1 MDRQKWIKEVDSVE
15 VPKEEVFQAISQG
28 IKQAEK
34 PRRKKRIIIGALTA
48 AAAIIIIGSG
58 FVSPTANQVLAKTP
72 ILGEL
77 YKKFDDKLG
86 MKLAEKDM
94 VTNLNETITK
104 NGVTLKVTSAY
115 FDGFQVTIV
124 GEVYKK
130 GKWPANEPDE
140 ISFDMNFEGYK
151 GDADPWLDGHTSDFI
166 QIKDGFEFHWTMN
179 YPYEDIKENIELP
192 ITIHNIN
199 GVEGDWKFSVPV
211 EQKKFAEIDFA
222 YKETFENGSYIETK
236 RILEGAEYPTLIYSI
251 ANPNEN
257 DVVFLSKAMDDKGN
271 ELFSGID
278 SQIIDDSPDDSIE
291 TFASEIH
298 SMDKE
303 AKSITFYPYLNIY
316 EDTLYQNLSE
326 SGFVLA
332 SKRTDL
338 ALHVNSVKQEKDKL
352 ILDYNITGTIDKA
365 SRSDLITNLESELT
379 LVDEK
384 HVKDI
389 DEDNP
394 FPPEGHSI
402 SRNKLKVLDRDKL
415 HFQSV
420 FNLKGEE
427 KIENF
432 KLEETVLGI
441 NFSMYFNSIKLE
453 PFTVKLKE

>member
-1 MDRQKWIKEVDSVE
+1 MDRQKWIKEVNSVD

-34 PRRKKRIIIGALTA
+34 PRRKKQIIFGALTA
-48 AAAIIIIGSG
+48 AAATIIIGSG
-58 FVSPTANQVLAKTP
+58 FVSPAANQVLAKTP
-72 ILGEL
+72 IIGEL

-86 MKLAEKDM
+86 MKLAEEDM

-104 NGVTLKVTSAY
+104 KGVTLKVTSAY

-140 ISFDMNFEGYK
+140 ISFDMNFEDYK
-151 GDADPWLDGHTSDFI
+151 GDTDPWLDGHTSNFN

-179 YPYEDIKENIELP
+179 YPYEDIKENMELP
-192 ITIHNIN
+192 ITIHYIN
-199 GVEGDWKFSVPV
+199 GVKGDWKFSVPV
-211 EQKKFAEIDFA
+211 EQRKFTEMNFAHKEI
-222 YKETFENGSYIETK
+222 FENGSYIETK
-236 RILEGAEYPTLIYSI
+236 RILEGSENPTLIYSI
-251 ANPNEN
+251 SNPDEH
-257 DVVFLSKAMDDKGN
+257 DQVYLSKAVDNKGN
-271 ELFSGID
+271 EVISGFN
-278 SQIIDDSPDDSIE
+278 SQLVDDSPEDFIE
-291 TFASEIH
+291 TFASEIYNL
-298 SMDKE
+298 DKE
-303 AKSITFYPYLNIY
+303 AKTITFYPELSIN
-316 EDTLYQNLSE
+316 EDTLYQNLNK

-332 SKRTDL
+332 SNRSDL

-352 ILDYNITGTIDKA
+352 ILDYNITGTLDKA
-365 SRSDLITNLESELT
+365 SKSDLKYNLEYALT

-384 HVKDI
+384 HMKDI

-402 SRNKLKVLDRDKL
+402 SRNKLKVLDREKL

-420 FNLKGEE
+420 FDLKGEG

-432 KLEETVLGI
+432 KLEDTVLGI
-441 NFSMYFNSIKLE
+441 NFSTYFNSIELE
-453 PFTVKLKE
+453 PFTVKLKD

>member
-1 MDRQKWIKEVDSVE
+1 MDKEKWIKEVDSIE
-15 VPKEEVFQAISQG
+15 VPKEAVFQAISQG

-34 PRRKKRIIIGALTA
+34 PRRKKRMIIGALTA
-48 AAAIIIIGSG
+48 AAAIIITGSG

-86 MKLAEKDM
+86 MKLAEENM

-140 ISFDMNFEGYK
+140 ISFDMNFENYK
-151 GDADPWLDGHTSDFI
+151 GDADPWIDGKTSNFK

-179 YPYEDIKENIELP
+179 YPYEDIKENMVLP
-192 ITIHNIN
+192 VTIHNIN
-199 GVEGDWKFSVPV
+199 GVKGDWKFSVPV
-211 EQKKFAEIDFA
+211 EQREFTEVDFA
-222 YKETFENGSYIETK
+222 HKEAFEYGSYIETK
-236 RILEGAEYPTLIYSI
+236 RILEGPETPILIYSI
-251 ANPNEN
+251 ASPDEN
-257 DVVFLSKAMDDKGN
+257 NKVYLSKAVDDKGN
-271 ELFSGID
+271 ELFTGIN
-278 SQIIDDSPDDSIE
+278 SFLVDDSSEDAIE
-291 TFASEIH
+291 TFTSQLNNL
-298 SMDKE
+298 DKE
-303 AKSITFYPYLNIY
+303 ANSITFYPVLDRS
-316 EDTLYQNLSE
+316 EDTLYHDMSE

-352 ILDYNITGTIDKA
+352 ILDYNITGTLDKA
-365 SRSDLITNLESELT
+365 SRSDLVNNLGYDLT
-379 LVDEK
+379 LVDKK

-402 SRNKLKVLDRDKL
+402 SRNKLKVLDREKL

-420 FNLKGEE
+420 FDLNGKE
-427 KIENF
+427 KIEDF
-432 KLEETVLGI
+432 KLTETVLSI
-441 NFSMYFNSIKLE
+441 NFSMYFNSVKLE
-453 PFTVKLKE
+453 PFTVELRK